1 MKTKK
6 GKITEK
12 MWSKEIEDELE
23 RKVACGLLKKSKMKG
38 LWAYQNANP
47 IMDKRLNREVI
58 WDISQK
64 SFEAGK
70 SEAIKQVLEILRKG
84 FIRNRDFIKIEA
96 EIGDLA
102 K

>member
-1 MKTKK
+1 MTTEKEKK
-6 GKITEK
+6 GMNSMAMKIEPFV
-12 MWSKEIEDELE
+12 DYQ
-23 RKVACGLLKKSKMKG
+23 KG
-38 LWAYQNANP
+38 Y
-47 IMDKRLNREVI
+47 
-58 WDISQK
+58 
-64 SFEAGK
+64 EAGK